1 MSKCWGGRVSDKT
14 ITQES
19 GFLQLLDPGD
29 VVLADW
35 SFTIADDVGLFGAKL
50 EIPAFTR
57 GKKQLTQWEV
67 EYSARLAKVRIHIER
82 VIGHLKNKY
91 TILKGTLPISIVKH
105 EDDNEFAFIDKIV
118 TVCAALTNL
127 SKSVV
132 PC

>member
-1 MSKCWGGRVSDKT
+1 MKILIAITPNGALSFLSKCWGGRVSDKT

-29 VVLADW
+29 VVLADRG
-35 SFTIADDVGLFGAKL
+35 FTIADDVGLFGAKL

-67 EYSARLAKVRIHIER
+67 EYSARLVKVRIHIER

-91 TILKGTLPISIVKH
+91 TILRGTLQISIV
-105 EDDNEFAFIDKIV
+105 A
-118 TVCAALTNL
+118 
-127 SKSVV
+127 
-132 PC
+132 